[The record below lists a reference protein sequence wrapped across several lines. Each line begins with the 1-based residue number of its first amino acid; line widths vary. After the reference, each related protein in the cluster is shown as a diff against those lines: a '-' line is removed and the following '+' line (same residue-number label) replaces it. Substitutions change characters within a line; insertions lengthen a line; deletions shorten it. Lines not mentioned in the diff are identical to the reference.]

1 MTMLT
6 GKRIKLRPLRRE
18 DLKHTM
24 KWRNDPEIK
33 ASAMMHPFPVSPELE
48 EEWFSGLQNTGN
60 RAVWFAIEPVEG
72 NAPIGFIF
80 LNNIRWVERNCCLGI
95 LIGEKTQQG
104 SGIGRE
110 AMDLVIGY
118 AFKALNL
125 RKISLEVRTD
135 NKAALLLYEKTGFRK
150 EGTLRDHYY
159 SAGKYHDALIL
170 SLFNP
175 GSPDG
180 R

>member
-1 MTMLT
+1 MLT
-6 GKRIKLRPLRRE
+6 GKRIKLRPLRQE
-18 DLKHTM
+18 DLIHTM
-24 KWRNDPEIK
+24 NWRNDPEIK
-33 ASAMMHPFPVSPELE
+33 ASTMMHPFPVSLELE
-48 EEWFSGLQNTGN
+48 EDWFSGLQNTGN
-60 RAVWFAIEPVEG
+60 RAVWFAIEFIDSD
-72 NAPIGFIF
+72 APIGFIF

-104 SGIGRE
+104 SGIGKE
-110 AMDLVIGY
+110 AMDLLIDY

-135 NKAALLLYEKTGFRK
+135 NKAALLLYEKIGFRK
-150 EGTLRDHYY
+150 EGTLKDHYY

-170 SLFNP
+170 SLFNT
-175 GSPDG
+175 GLSDG